1 MSKVAII
8 PCDSYDSVAV
18 KVAVQEGIK
27 LLGGIQQFVKEG
39 ERILL
44 KPNMLAADAPERCS
58 TTNPSV
64 FRAVAELFIEAGAN
78 VSYGDSP
85 AFHAPLTAAKKA
97 GIASIADELNVP
109 LADFVEG
116 EHVFYEAGLQNKKF
130 YLAKAISECD
140 GIVSLPKLKTHG
152 LARMTGCIKN
162 QFGCI
167 PGPLKG
173 ELHVKLPN
181 PIDFSKMLVDLN
193 HCVNPRL
200 YVMDGILAMEGNGPR
215 GGTPKAMNVLI
226 LSADPVALDATV
238 CRMVDLNPEFVPTT
252 YYGMEVGMGT
262 YKADE
267 IEIVGASLSSV
278 KRTDF
283 DVVKSPIK
291 EAGDASGSATSIVAR
306 FGRFLNKAL
315 VPKPVI
321 ESHKCVKCGVCVL
334 MCPVNP
340 KAVNWSFQDEQED
353 RSKPPIYDYS
363 RCIKCYCCQELCPE
377 SAISIKVPLIRSIF
391 GSKSVKHSK

>member
-8 PCDSYDSVAV
+8 QCDSYDSVKVKEAV
-18 KVAVQEGIK
+18 EKGLNLI
-27 LLGGIQQFVKEG
+27 GGIGQFVEEG
-39 ERILL
+39 EKILL

-58 TTNPSV
+58 TTNPAV
-64 FRAVAELFIEAGAN
+64 FRAVAELFIEAGGK

-97 GIASIADELNVP
+97 GIAEVADELNIP
-109 LADFVEG
+109 LANFQEG
-116 EHVFYEAGLQNKKF
+116 ENIFYEAGLQNKKF
-130 YLAKAISECD
+130 YLAKAIGEND
-140 GIVSLPKLKTHG
+140 GVISLPKLKTHG

-173 ELHVKLPN
+173 EMHVKLPN

-215 GGTPKAMNVLI
+215 GGTPRAMNVLLI
-226 LSADPVALDATV
+226 SSDPVALDATV
-238 CRMVDLNPEFVPTT
+238 CRIVDLDPEFVPTT

-267 IEIVGASLSSV
+267 IEILGASLEDV
-278 KRTDF
+278 KKTDF
-283 DVVKSPIK
+283 DVVRVPLKGSN
-291 EAGDASGSATSIVAR
+291 DASGPANSIVGK
-306 FGRFLNKAL
+306 FGKMLNKAV

-321 ESHKCVKCGVCVL
+321 QSDKCVKCGVCVL

-340 KAVNWSFQDEQED
+340 KAVNWSKKDGQEVK
-353 RSKPPIYDYS
+353 SEPPVYDYN

-377 SAISIKVPLIRSIF
+377 SAISIKVPFLRKVF
-391 GSKSVKHSK
+391 GSRSVNS